1 MNTTWTFEDG
11 QLWATCA
18 DGRRTPTWTAAPPL
32 GLLVDLLNVSSGLSA
47 LLLAGWLGE
56 L

>member
-1 MNTTWTFEDG
+1 MNITWTFEDG

-18 DGRRTPTWTAAPPL
+18 DGCRIPTWTAAPQL
-32 GLLVDLLNVSSGLSA
+32 GLLVDLLNVSPSLSA
-47 LLLAGWLGE
+47 RLLADWLGE